1 MSVLPPVRPVFR
13 AATRAMLPRA
23 ADLDEDGWRG
33 MEQTIEA
40 ALGQRSRRVQRQFR
54 IFLRILDLGTIPSH
68 RKRFHR
74 LDDATRLRV
83 LEQMERGPR
92 LLLRRGV
99 WGLRTLVFMAY
110 YTQPAHA
117 AAIGYRASP
126 EGWAGR
132 QSSYT
137 PAAPATTPASGPSAT
152 SAPAAA
158 RPAAAPPVRGKRA
171 GRR

>member
-1 MSVLPPVRPVFR
+1 
-13 AATRAMLPRA
+13 MLPRA
-23 ADLDEDGWRG
+23 ADLEEDGWRG

-40 ALGQRSRRVQRQFR
+40 ALRQRARRVQRQFR
-54 IFLRILDLGTIPSH
+54 IFLRILDLSTIPSH

-137 PAAPATTPASGPSAT
+137 PTAPATTGPSVT

-158 RPAAAPPVRGKRA
+158 RAVPAPPVRGKRA

>member
-13 AATRAMLPRA
+13 AAARAMLPRA

-33 MEQTIEA
+33 MEQIIEA
-40 ALGQRSRRVQRQFR
+40 ALGQRARRVQRQFR
-54 IFLRILDLGTIPSH
+54 LFLRILDLSTIPSQ

-132 QSSYT
+132 QSSY
-137 PAAPATTPASGPSAT
+137 APSATAT
-152 SAPAAA
+152 SAPSVP
-158 RPAAAPPVRGKRA
+158 PAASTPATRAAPAPPVRGKRA